1 MKRRSFL
8 ALASAA
14 VASRTFAAPL
24 LRAPLASALS
34 LPLGQPV
41 VRFIAFGDA
50 GTGDDQQLEL
60 ARVMAKQQ
68 TSKAFDT
75 ALLLGDNI
83 YPDGDLANVA
93 EKFEK
98 PYADLLHSGVKFRA
112 VLGNHDVKKGR
123 EQQLKYPHFGMNGRA
138 YYSFTQG
145 AMGDAPLVEFFALDS
160 NAFDGAQQQWIA
172 GALSASRARW
182 KVVYFHHPIY
192 SSGDKH
198 GSDESLRGKL
208 EPLLVK
214 HGVTAVFSGHDHI
227 YERTKP
233 LQGVQYF
240 VAGAGGKL
248 RKGDLNRNS
257 AFMAFGSDETS
268 SFMSVEATP
277 DKFSFQAIDTA
288 GKVIDAGEMAP
299 RVRVATAS
307 VLDKEPRRRFAVAYP
322 AQFVSSL

>member
-24 LRAPLASALS
+24 SRAAIVSSSSLLS
-34 LPLGQPV
+34 QPV

-68 TSKAFDT
+68 ASRAFDT

-83 YPDGDLANVA
+83 YPDGDLADVA
-93 EKFEK
+93 GKFEK
-98 PYADLLHSGVKFRA
+98 PYADLLHNGVKFRA
-112 VLGNHDVKKGR
+112 VLGNHDVRKGR
-123 EQQLKYPHFGMNGRA
+123 DAQLKYPHFGMNGRA

-145 AMGDAPLVEFFALDS
+145 THGDVPLVEFFALDS
-160 NAFDGAQQQWIA
+160 NAFDGAQQQWVA

-198 GSDESLRGKL
+198 GSDEGLRAKL

-214 HGVTAVFSGHDHI
+214 HGVTAVFSGHDHL

-233 LQGVQYF
+233 QQGVQYF

-248 RKGDLNRNS
+248 RRGDLNRS
-257 AFMAFGSDETS
+257 SSFMAFGSDETS

-299 RVRVATAS
+299 RVRAATAS
-307 VLDKEPRRRFAVAYP
+307 LLDKEPLRRFAMAYP
-322 AQFVSSL
+322 ANFAPSF